1 MDTERESDED
11 YDEIEDIKVMPIVA
25 ITVYLNKML
34 SLLIQ
39 Y

>member
-11 YDEIEDIKVMPIVA
+11 FDENEDIKVMPIVA
-25 ITVYLNKML
+25 VTVYLNKIL